1 MSSYNNTT
9 SYNSLPDGSGG
20 ATSFFVLS
28 VLVINWQK
36 PSMMIKK
43 KRFYHHMLIGRP
55 CYFQYNMDMLIFH
68 TWSNQKPFYT
78 KENHWQFTLKL
89 HSSENLVFSRH
100 YKSKSWMTTT
110 TSTHQSMVE
119 NKHLNSNLD
128 Y

>member
-1 MSSYNNTT
+1 
-9 SYNSLPDGSGG
+9 
-20 ATSFFVLS
+20 
-28 VLVINWQK
+28 VIKWQK

-43 KRFYHHMLIGRP
+43 KRKRFYHHMLIWRP

-89 HSSENLVFSRH
+89 HLSENLVFSRH

-119 NKHLNSNLD
+119 DKHLNSNLD